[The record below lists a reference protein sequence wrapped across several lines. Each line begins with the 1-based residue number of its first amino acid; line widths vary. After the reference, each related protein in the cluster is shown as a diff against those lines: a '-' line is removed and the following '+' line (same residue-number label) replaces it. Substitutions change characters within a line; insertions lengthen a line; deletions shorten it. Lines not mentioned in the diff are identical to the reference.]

1 MSDKCLGEAEF
12 LNDGFHNILWQ
23 NGHTILDI
31 AKGLNCTG
39 AEGILSK
46 YYKAE
51 TVRA

>member
-1 MSDKCLGEAEF
+1 MTNAWERQNF
-12 LNDGFHNILWQ
+12 RMMVFIIWQ
-23 NGHTILDI
+23 NGHSILDI